1 MKQIVDEDVSDIM
14 SHLVARRKNS
24 IAKYVQ
30 TWVAICAPLLV
41 AITTLEEKDKDE
53 GNRLN
58 WEKAMKEFDT
68 EAMVFLNEMTIL
80 FEATANDRFHFCF
93 NEPARTSLKLL
104 LDRIVLMMGTFDPS
118 KIVLDMFSRACRD
131 RSSDEPTDAI
141 EQSVL
146 MDDGIILNMLGTTR
160 YAYYSQAIK
169 MYNKTK
175 ESRVSGRKRCHDDKD
190 YEADQMELEENFP
203 M

>member
-1 MKQIVDEDVSDIM
+1 MQKTFSDMLPVELVTVILRKAECNKYKNVRLVSKEMKQIVDEDVSDIM

-80 FEATANDRFHFCF
+80 FGATANDRFHFSEEMCI
-93 NEPARTSLKLL
+93 KQ
-104 LDRIVLMMGTFDPS
+104 IVP
-118 KIVLDMFSRACRD
+118 R
-131 RSSDEPTDAI
+131 E
-141 EQSVL
+141 
-146 MDDGIILNMLGTTR
+146 
-160 YAYYSQAIK
+160 
-169 MYNKTK
+169 
-175 ESRVSGRKRCHDDKD
+175 
-190 YEADQMELEENFP
+190 
-203 M
+203 